1 MPLHS
6 TAIHLV
12 SIAATSLQDIDGID
26 PTTVDAFAAF
36 GLATI
41 TFASS
46 GDPAVDRTATD
57 RINLGLRADEGL
69 PELGLALPV
78 IVRPKDDDAAL
89 RAASDALRDLAHRLE
104 LTASGGEPGPGSVPL
119 HRAAAVKYAEDILS
133 SYR

>member
-1 MPLHS
+1 MPLRS

-12 SIAATSLQDIDGID
+12 SIAATALQDLDGID
-26 PTTVDAFAAF
+26 PTTADAFAAF

-41 TFASS
+41 TFGSS
-46 GDPAVDRTATD
+46 GDPAVDRAAAD
-57 RINLGLRADEGL
+57 RINLGLRADEEL

-89 RAASDALRDLAHRLE
+89 RAASDALRDLAQRLD
-104 LTASGGEPGPGSVPL
+104 LVASGGERNLFDAPL
-119 HRAAAVKYAEDILS
+119 DRAAAVKYAEDILS